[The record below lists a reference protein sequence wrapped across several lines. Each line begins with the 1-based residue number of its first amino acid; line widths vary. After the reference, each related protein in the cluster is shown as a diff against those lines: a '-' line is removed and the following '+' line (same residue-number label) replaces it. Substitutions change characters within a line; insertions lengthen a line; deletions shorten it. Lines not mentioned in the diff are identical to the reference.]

1 MLPLFAPS
9 INVTYFRLVLYR
21 DHRCCMRTQYAAK
34 SAIEDR
40 KSTTMR
46 ENLRPMNDNFFGIF
60 HVRKMR
66 SATSALIAICVLMA
80 CSFAKAQLTGQGTIS
95 GTVKDSSGAA
105 IAGAHLTITD
115 VETNVAHETD
125 TNRTGYYEV
134 DDLNPGVYSI
144 SASSSGFEALNRQG
158 ITLDATAYLNV
169 PLVLKAGA
177 TSATITVTA
186 DASLLDVESGSNGQ
200 VLTTRQVENLP
211 VAGNNTT
218 YLSFLAP
225 SVQANASV
233 SQNQTDTVG
242 SNAATKDFGIFGQ
255 IGINE
260 FSLDGAPNM
269 QGRAAAIN
277 VPPDWLGE
285 EKFDVTGFDATVGHT
300 MGVAVTQ
307 TTKLGTNDLH
317 GSFRDTYTA
326 KRWAGLG
333 HFQGL
338 TYRYEQSLND
348 CVNGAGTSPACYA
361 LENKYGWPGVF
372 MNNGAA
378 TLGGPVY
385 IPKLYNGHNKFF
397 FFVSVMDT
405 NNTSATAQTVSIAT
419 VQERAGNFN
428 DLPSQTTGV
437 PAAFTSYCGASATYY
452 GQYQIYDPFSVT
464 FDSKGIPRRNP
475 ICGNILPA
483 NRLTNSS
490 MVQLYNSLLPV
501 PTAGGA
507 TGSNY
512 LYSQKVP
519 VTYRDYT
526 TREDYKLGANDSIF
540 ARYTRANYTNT
551 TMGFTVGDA
560 DGSSGPRWVDV
571 AALGWTHIFSSS
583 TSLDATAGLVN
594 YKNGC
599 CRYPGFDAY
608 TPGSIGLPSYTNA
621 YAQGTGAPGVELP
634 VFSVT
639 NYSNIGNTDTIGGF
653 TRAFTFRGNLI
664 HVAGRHT
671 MFAGGEYRLQN
682 SSAGQQ
688 GNVSGTYNFN
698 DTYNQENNGTDNTY
712 TQNNTGLSYAA
723 FLMGVQTSASVGYTA
738 PFSIQSPYYALYA
751 EDRWR
756 LTPKLTI
763 TSGIRYEYEYG
774 VVEKHN
780 ALLTGWNPS
789 ADMSAISAPANTAYA
804 ATLASAPAAA
814 QVVLPTSLAIAGGVQ
829 YAGVNGAPRT
839 EWNNNYRFLPR
850 IAAAYQLNTKTV
862 IRGGYGLFFDTLNAL
877 TPNINQSGFSTSTTA
892 NSSTSALA
900 GSNFVSG
907 NSPLVTDPFPENSSG
922 VRFNAPIG
930 AAAGQYYYVGS
941 SATLYDHNLT
951 PARQQRASVGI
962 QRQFGASTM
971 AEATYNIGYTS
982 HLLFAN
988 NLAYTPAS
996 FYAGGEQPNTVPNQV
1011 LNTQV
1016 TNPFALANYSSFAG
1030 TNPAAYSLMSLN
1042 SFFTQAKTSV
1052 GSLVKAYPQ
1061 MTGLTIN
1068 QALAQSHFQQVAV
1081 SVTHRYS
1088 SGLTLM
1094 GSAQFNFQNDRD
1106 YRANA
1111 FDPELSWEPS
1121 NNSLPVRATVEA
1133 NWSLPFGKGRHWANS
1148 GWQSAIFGG
1157 FKLNGTYEAQNGL
1170 LVNFGNLFYVGNIS
1184 AGQIK
1189 IKHPIYVNNLASG
1202 GSLYVQWL
1210 NPGNVTA
1217 TSSVNSATGA
1227 TTCTYTG
1234 NGFVTNSACQPT
1246 GYNLRVFPTRV
1257 SGVRQMGL
1265 NNADANVARDFH
1277 IVERLN
1283 FEASFSVF
1291 NLFNHIDLGAPNT
1304 SVTSN
1309 QFGWVTTDGSPGSVP
1324 RWVSIQGRFEF

>member
-1 MLPLFAPS
+1 
-9 INVTYFRLVLYR
+9 
-21 DHRCCMRTQYAAK
+21 
-34 SAIEDR
+34 
-40 KSTTMR
+40 
-46 ENLRPMNDNFFGIF
+46 
-60 HVRKMR
+60 
-66 SATSALIAICVLMA
+66 MA
-80 CSFAKAQLTGQGTIS
+80 CNFAKAQVTGQGAIS
-95 GTVKDSSGAA
+95 GTVADSTGGV
-105 IAGAHLTITD
+105 IAGAHLTIRN
-115 VETNVAHETD
+115 VETNVVHETNA
-125 TNRTGYYEV
+125 NRTGYYEV
-134 DDLNPGVYSI
+134 DNLNPGIYSI
-144 SASSSGFEALNRQG
+144 SASSSGFEVLTRQG
-158 ITLDATAYLNV
+158 ITLDATAHLNV
-169 PLVLKAGA
+169 PIVLKPGA
-177 TSATITVTA
+177 ISTTISVTA
-186 DASLLDVESGSNGQ
+186 DASLLDVETGSNGQ

-218 YLSFLAP
+218 YLSYLAP
-225 SVQANASV
+225 SVQANNSV

-242 SNAATKDFGIFGQ
+242 SNAVSKNFGVFGQ
-255 IGINE
+255 LGVND

-277 VPPDWLGE
+277 EPPDALGQ
-285 EKFDVTGFDATVGHT
+285 EKFDVSGYDATVGHT

-307 TTKLGTNDLH
+307 STKLGTNELH

-338 TYRYEQSLND
+338 TYRAEQASDN
-348 CVNGAGTSPACYA
+348 CVNGAGTSPTCYA

-372 MNNGAA
+372 MNNGGA

-385 IPKLYNGHNKFF
+385 IPKLYNGHDKFF

-405 NNTSATAQTVSIAT
+405 NNTSATAQTVSIPT
-419 VQERAGNFN
+419 LQEQAGNFN
-428 DLPSQTTGV
+428 DLPSQTTGI
-437 PAAFTSYCGASATYY
+437 PAAFTSYCGASTTYY

-464 FDSKGIPRRNP
+464 FDSKGVPRRNP

-490 MVQLYNSLLPV
+490 MVQLFNSLLPI
-501 PTAGGA
+501 PTSGST

-526 TREDYKLGANDSIF
+526 NREDYKLGANDSIF
-540 ARYTRANYTNT
+540 VRYTRANYTNT
-551 TMGFTVGDA
+551 TMGFTVGDT
-560 DGSSGPRWVDV
+560 DRNSGPRSVDV

-583 TSLDATAGLVN
+583 TSLDATVGLVN
-594 YKNGC
+594 YNNKC
-599 CRYPGFDAY
+599 CSYPGLEAY

-634 VFSVT
+634 VFSVSGY
-639 NYSNIGNTDTIGGF
+639 NNIGNTDTISGL

-664 HVAGRHT
+664 HVAGHHT
-671 MFAGGEYRLQN
+671 VFAGGEYRLQD

-688 GNVSGTYNFN
+688 GNVSGTYTFN
-698 DTYNQENNGTDNTY
+698 NTYDQENNGSDNTY

-723 FLMGVQTSASVGYTA
+723 FLMGVQSSASVGYTA
-738 PFSIQSPYYALYA
+738 PFSIQSPYYAFYA

-763 TSGIRYEYEYG
+763 TSGLRYEYEYG

-780 ALLTGWNPS
+780 AMLTGWNPS
-789 ADMSAISAPANTAYA
+789 ADMSAISTPANAAYA
-804 ATLASAPAAA
+804 ATRASASAAA
-814 QVVLPTSLAIAGGVQ
+814 QAVLPTSLAITGGVQ
-829 YAGVNGAPRT
+829 YAGVNGAPRS

-850 IAAAYQLNTKTV
+850 IAAAYQLNSKTV
-862 IRGGYGLFFDTLNAL
+862 IRGGYGMFFDTLNAL
-877 TPNINQSGFSTSTTA
+877 TPNINQAGFSTSTTA
-892 NSSTSALA
+892 NSSTGALA
-900 GSNFVSG
+900 GSNFVPG
-907 NSPLVTDPFPENSSG
+907 NSPLVTDPFPANSSG
-922 VRFNAPIG
+922 VRFNTPIG
-930 AAAGQYYYVGS
+930 AAAGQYYYTGS

-971 AEATYNIGYTS
+971 IEATYNIGYTS
-982 HLLFAN
+982 HLQFGNSLT
-988 NLAYTPAS
+988 YTPSS

-1016 TNPFALANYSSFAG
+1016 TNPFALANFSSLAG
-1030 TNPAAYSLMSLN
+1030 SNPAEYNLMSLN

-1061 MTGLTIN
+1061 MSGLTIN
-1068 QALAQSHFQQVAV
+1068 QALAQSHFQQV
-1081 SVTHRYS
+1081 SVNMNHRYS
-1088 SGLTLM
+1088 NGLTLM
-1094 GSAQFNFQNDRD
+1094 AAAQFNFQNDRD
-1106 YRANA
+1106 YRANG
-1111 FDPELSWEPS
+1111 FDPQLSWEPS
-1121 NNSLPVRATVEA
+1121 NSSLPVRVTFEG
-1133 NWSLPFGKGRHWANS
+1133 NWSLPFGKGQHWANS

-1184 AGQIK
+1184 ASQIK
-1189 IKHPIYVNNLASG
+1189 IKHPIYVNTLATSG
-1202 GSLYVQWL
+1202 PGSITGSVHVQWL
-1210 NPGNVTA
+1210 NPGNATA
-1217 TSSVNSATGA
+1217 TSSVNSTTGA

-1234 NGFVTNSACQPT
+1234 TGFVTNSACQPT

-1277 IVERLN
+1277 IVEHLN
-1283 FEASFSVF
+1283 FEASLSVF
-1291 NLFNHIDLGAPNT
+1291 NLFNRIDLGAPNT
-1304 SVTSN
+1304 SVTNS
-1309 QFGWVTTDGSPGSVP
+1309 QFGWVTTDGSPGSVA
-1324 RWVSIQGRFEF
+1324 RFVAIQGRFKF